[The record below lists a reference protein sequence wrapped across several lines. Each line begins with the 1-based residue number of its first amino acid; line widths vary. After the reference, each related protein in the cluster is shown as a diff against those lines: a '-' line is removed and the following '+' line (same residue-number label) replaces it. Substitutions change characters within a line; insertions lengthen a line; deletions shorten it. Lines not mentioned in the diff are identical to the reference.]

1 MDPVQI
7 IWAATL
13 LLVVV
18 VIVPLAIVLLHRTLR
33 AAMSI
38 RRYLDEMLAAGV
50 GIAGNTA
57 SVKALDDTIGVAG
70 SMVTVAGNIKSH
82 SGTIASVLS
91 SRAATLPTV
100 AGNSP

>member
-1 MDPVQI
+1 MDAVEI

-18 VIVPLAIVLLHRTLR
+18 VIVPLAVLLLHRTLR
-33 AAMSI
+33 AALSI

-57 SVKALDDTIGVAG
+57 SIKALDDTIAVAG
-70 SMVTVAGNIKSH
+70 SMVKVAGGIKSH
-82 SGTIASVLS
+82 SGTIASVLAA
-91 SRAATLPTV
+91 RAQRGSL
-100 AGNSP
+100 S